1 MNEESISI
9 SFKSTEESRVKIQK
23 RMDPSK
29 FDLFLLLF
37 NVVLHSL
44 TLDHLLTSTSTSTST
59 STFTYSSDSR
69 NTLNLL
75 MEYQPIRPS
84 GASQRIVSDSSKS
97 ESIYWRKFKSP
108 VFFKHDGPINSIDY
122 VSYHNL
128 NSGQSSGQLPPSAKH
143 QYAISSSSNLFIYN
157 ARNQKQ
163 KKKIARFKEV
173 VSSVGFRPDGKLIA
187 AGDHAGLVQVSAKER
202 TQKER
207 ERGRE

>member
-1 MNEESISI
+1 
-9 SFKSTEESRVKIQK
+9 
-23 RMDPSK
+23 
-29 FDLFLLLF
+29 
-37 NVVLHSL
+37 
-44 TLDHLLTSTSTSTST
+44 
-59 STFTYSSDSR
+59 
-69 NTLNLL
+69 

-84 GASQRIVSDSSKS
+84 GASQRIVSSSSKS

-122 VSYHNL
+122 VNYNL
-128 NSGQSSGQLPPSAKH
+128 NPGQSGQLHPSAKH

-187 AGDHAGLVQVSAKER
+187 AGDHAGLVQVSEKER
-202 TQKER
+202 RER
-207 ERGRE
+207 ESKEEQRWARQL